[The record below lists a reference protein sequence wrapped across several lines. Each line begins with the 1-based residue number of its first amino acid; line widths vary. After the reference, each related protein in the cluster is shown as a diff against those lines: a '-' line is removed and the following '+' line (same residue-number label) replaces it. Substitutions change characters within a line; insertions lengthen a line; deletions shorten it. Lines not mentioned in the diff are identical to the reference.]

1 MQRMPWKNC
10 GGLTTFFT
18 SYLIAV
24 TENKY
29 FVTVTGKFHC
39 KGKTAHLTGL
49 ICDIDSGC
57 KIGKHKCGIRIIL

>member
-1 MQRMPWKNC
+1 
-10 GGLTTFFT
+10 
-18 SYLIAV
+18 LIAV